1 MALRLAL
8 FSKSGARAVCHDFPD
23 HGLLTEALQREEA
36 RAIQCLSARTAAG
49 IAAIGR
55 NRGLQAEDIEE
66 LQCDC
71 IVLFI
76 QKLRSGA
83 YTYRGHDPASY
94 VIETAKLRARHYA
107 RQANRR
113 RAEMLEADFDP
124 ADPDRFDESLENAG
138 LLRTLLLLVEE
149 NCRALI
155 TLKYLE
161 GRSDKEVIS
170 LGITP
175 YATEKSL
182 KSQRAK
188 CMKKLAGAFAARRNK
203 QI

>member
-1 MALRLAL
+1 MAPKLA
-8 FSKSGARAVCHDFPD
+8 FFARSSARAVCDDFPD
-23 HGLLTEALQREEA
+23 NRMLTEALQREEA
-36 RAIQCLSARTAAG
+36 RAIQCLSARTAKG

-55 NRGLQAEDIEE
+55 AYSLQAEDIEE

-76 QKLRSGA
+76 EKLRAGA
-83 YTYRGHDPASY
+83 YVYQGHDPASY
-94 VIETAKLRARHYA
+94 VIETAKFRVRHYA
-107 RQANRR
+107 RQASRR
-113 RAEMLEADFDP
+113 RAEALDALHDP
-124 ADPDRFDESLENAG
+124 TDPDRFDERLENAG
-138 LLRTLLLLVEE
+138 LLRTLLLLAEE

-161 GRSDKEVIS
+161 GRRDKEVIA
-170 LGITP
+170 LGVTP

-188 CMKKLAGAFAARRNK
+188 CMKKLAEAFAARRNLFK
-203 QI
+203 

>member
-1 MALRLAL
+1 MARKLAF
-8 FSKSGARAVCHDFPD
+8 FSRSGARTVCNDYPD
-23 HGLLTEALQREEA
+23 HRLLTEALQREEA

-55 NRGLQAEDIEE
+55 GYGLQAEDIEE

-76 QKLRSGA
+76 EKLRADA
-83 YTYRGHDPASY
+83 YEYRGHDPASY
-94 VIETAKLRARHYA
+94 VIEIAKFRARHYA
-107 RQANRR
+107 RQASRR
-113 RAEMLEADFDP
+113 RAETLDAIAEP
-124 ADPDRFDESLENAG
+124 AEPAGFDERLENAG
-138 LLRTLLLLVEE
+138 LLRTLLLLAEE
-149 NCRALI
+149 PCRTLI

-161 GRSDKEVIS
+161 GRRDKEVIA

-175 YATEKSL
+175 YANEKSL

-188 CMKKLAGAFAARRNK
+188 CMKKLAEAFAARRNLMK
-203 QI
+203 